1 MTPWTAALQAP
12 LSMGILQA
20 KRLEWVTIPSPPGDL
35 PNQGIESKSL
45 ALQANSLLP
54 KPPGKPSKKLEEC
67 VKCCCFCLV
76 LSPKSCLTLC
86 DPMELCSLPGSS
98 VHGDSPGKN
107 TGVGCHALLQG
118 VFPTQ
123 GLNPGLPYYRK
134 ILYRLS
140 HSEAQVYWNG

>member
-1 MTPWTAALQAP
+1 MNPWTAALQAP

-67 VKCCCFCLV
+67 VKCCCFFLV

-98 VHGDSPGKN
+98 VHGIFQ
-107 TGVGCHALLQG
+107 A
-118 VFPTQ
+118 
-123 GLNPGLPYYRK
+123 R
-134 ILYRLS
+134 ILEWAAISSSRGS
-140 HSEAQVYWNG
+140 SQPRDRTNVSFISCIGRW